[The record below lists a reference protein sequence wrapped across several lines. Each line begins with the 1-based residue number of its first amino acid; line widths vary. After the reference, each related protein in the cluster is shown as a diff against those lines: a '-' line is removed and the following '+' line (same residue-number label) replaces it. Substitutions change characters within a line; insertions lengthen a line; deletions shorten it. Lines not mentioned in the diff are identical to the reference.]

1 MALRRLVVE
10 TAELYA
16 LQFSQ
21 ACSLLPLGEGGG
33 CLETNC
39 AVSSHLSIVDV
50 SELLTVAGLTKR
62 FKKRCVLSDVGF
74 SVRYGEVLGLIGPNG
89 AGKTTLFE
97 CLAGL
102 MPADAGTLKS
112 QDRILPAAH
121 RKETLFYLPD
131 AILPWAEQTVSWA
144 LHFFEKL
151 YRPSKTTVSN
161 LIQPLRLDEIMKA
174 RMSSL
179 SKGERKRLLLALGLL
194 TPHELLL
201 LDEPFD
207 GLDLRQTR
215 DVMALLKGHAATGRT
230 LMLSIHQLVDAGR
243 VCDRLVLLSAG
254 RVVGEGSIDE
264 LRAEANLSAGGV
276 EEIFLALT

>member
-1 MALRRLVVE
+1 M
-10 TAELYA
+10 
-16 LQFSQ
+16 
-21 ACSLLPLGEGGG
+21 
-33 CLETNC
+33 
-39 AVSSHLSIVDV
+39 
-50 SELLTVAGLTKR
+50 SELLSVSGVTKYFNHR
-62 FKKRCVLSDVGF
+62 RVLDNVGF
-74 SVRYGEVLGLIGPNG
+74 SVRPGEVLGLIGPNG

-102 MPADAGTLKS
+102 MPADGGTIKS
-112 QDRILPAAH
+112 GERIVPAAQ

-131 AILPWAEQTVSWA
+131 AILPWAEQTVNWA
-144 LHFFEKL
+144 LKFFQKL
-151 YRPSKTTVSN
+151 YGPTQATFSN
-161 LIQPLRLDEIMKA
+161 LIRPLRLDEIMPA
-174 RMSSL
+174 RMASL

-215 DVMALLKGHAATGRT
+215 DVMTLLKDHAASGRT

-264 LRAEANLSAGGV
+264 LRAQANLSAGGV